1 MDNLTPTLTQQ
12 QLEENINALQQQ
24 KVDNSTIQT
33 YVNNYQKGQN
43 GTYVL
48 KTQQQPT
55 TATQPKTGFW
65 QGVGNFATNALPAIG
80 STIGAIGG
88 GLAGG
93 AIASPTVLG
102 IPAAA
107 YAGAVGGAALGAAA
121 GEAGKEAIQK
131 KAISPKDIAV
141 SGAEYGGLE
150 AVAGPVLSLAGKG
163 IEAVGQGIGEMFI
176 PKSTAESAMLQTY
189 KATTPL
195 IDRIGAILGL
205 GGKEAPGTAASTA
218 FDKGLVGTEQMLGVG
233 AQKAQTKLWDNLIDP
248 ALKQSDAKIT
258 MSDFFKQAEDKI
270 TTETNDPTRKGVL
283 LNALN
288 SIKDDFKGVEDISLK
303 QLQKYKEGWAEFVPE
318 KAYKGQPIA
327 GAVNDVRN
335 TLAGMARQTIYGE
348 LGSNVKQA
356 YIDYTNLYGIKQL
369 GIQAGTGITNV
380 IKGGTGTSIKNI
392 LEQTTIP
399 IGTLGGQIIYKV
411 GQGVEL
417 LGAPGARIVRNL
429 LYGGI
434 LPKTSSPA
442 GQSQDMSQSS
452 ANQQN
457 NTPATPPPTQ

>member
-1 MDNLTPTLTQQ
+1 
-12 QLEENINALQQQ
+12 
-24 KVDNSTIQT
+24 
-33 YVNNYQKGQN
+33 
-43 GTYVL
+43 
-48 KTQQQPT
+48 
-55 TATQPKTGFW
+55 
-65 QGVGNFATNALPAIG
+65 
-80 STIGAIGG
+80 
-88 GLAGG
+88 
-93 AIASPTVLG
+93 
-102 IPAAA
+102 
-107 YAGAVGGAALGAAA
+107 
-121 GEAGKEAIQK
+121 
-131 KAISPKDIAV
+131 
-141 SGAEYGGLE
+141 
-150 AVAGPVLSLAGKG
+150 
-163 IEAVGQGIGEMFI
+163 
-176 PKSTAESAMLQTY
+176 MLQTY

-369 GIQAGTGITNV
+369 GIQAGTGITSI

-399 IGTLGGQIIYKV
+399 VGTLAGQVIYKV

-434 LPKTSSPA
+434 LPKTSLPA

-452 ANQQN
+452 PNQQN